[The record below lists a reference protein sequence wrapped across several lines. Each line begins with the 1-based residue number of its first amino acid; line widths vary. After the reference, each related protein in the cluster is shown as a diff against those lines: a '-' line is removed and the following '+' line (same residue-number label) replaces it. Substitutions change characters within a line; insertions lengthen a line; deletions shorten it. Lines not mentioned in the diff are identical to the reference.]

1 MAVQFKE
8 FVRPAFSGNT
18 EELKRKVTAYC
29 NTEIKGFK
37 VLSISEAKGISDDF
51 YRITVWYDDESE
63 QFEKLLSED
72 IRSSAD
78 QPTPPPADTRAS

>member
-8 FVRPAFSGNT
+8 FVRPAFSGNP
-18 EELKRKVTAYC
+18 EELKRKVITFC

-63 QFEKLLSED
+63 QYEKLLSEEMH
-72 IRSSAD
+72 SSKD
-78 QPTPPPADTRAS
+78 K

>member
-1 MAVQFKE
+1 MVLLLRGWLMAVQFKE
-8 FVRPAFSGNT
+8 FVRPIFSGNP
-18 EELKRKVTAYC
+18 EELKRKVITFC

-63 QFEKLLSED
+63 QYEKLLSKD
-72 IRSSAD
+72 MDSGGD
-78 QPTPPPADTRAS
+78 P

>member
-8 FVRPAFSGNT
+8 FKRPIFSGNP
-18 EELKRKVTAYC
+18 EELKRKVIVFC

-63 QFEKLLSED
+63 QYEKLLSKD
-72 IRSSAD
+72 MHSSTD
-78 QPTPPPADTRAS
+78 Q